1 MTSDIINSLYHNC
14 RSCHWFKEGKCL
26 HGGTFDSGFDTIELI
41 QNLSEE
47 GLLHEAIEESFSEGD
62 FSEVKAALSE
72 TRLSGKKINEIMTIL
87 YKEVEANQADWA
99 EEIDHALFTAIE
111 RTAFNNVDITPE
123 NPDDFYCKYFE

>member
-1 MTSDIINSLYHNC
+1 MSDMLNSLYHNC
-14 RSCHWFKEGKCL
+14 RSCHWFSHGKCQ
-26 HGGTFDSGFDTIELI
+26 HENTFIVKTDLI
-41 QNLSEE
+41 TQVQNMSEE

-62 FSEVKAALSE
+62 FSEIKAALSD
-72 TRLSGKKINEIMTIL
+72 TRLSNKKINEIMTIL

-111 RTAFNNVDITPE
+111 RTAFNNVDVTPE